1 VLTQVAQALSNSEI
15 AAALHLTEATVKTHV
30 GRILAKLGM
39 RDRVQLVV
47 FAYDIGLARP
57 SPR

>member
-1 VLTQVAQALSNSEI
+1 M
-15 AAALHLTEATVKTHV
+15 LTEATVKTHV

-47 FAYDIGLARP
+47 FAYDIGLVRP